1 MLANQNPAQSQFLSG
16 GGVKTKKPA
25 AIAYA
30 RLSGKQQIRQ
40 KIIATLVVVFMFAMI
55 SGTVNPIRVQ
65 AIGDTSTLEQ
75 QITGG
80 SLSLESPVQVNFNS
94 TQSGMGVNS
103 LANLTQ
109 VNMRDYTGTGGGWD
123 ATGSAN
129 AMTAANAATIPNT
142 RLRWAPGDI
151 FALDGASNTGVAA
164 GADYSGNFGDGLRT
178 LANTT
183 DGQGDGAGNYV
194 INGTTLNLLVTVD
207 DYIGTYQNTL
217 TLTIS

>member
-1 MLANQNPAQSQFLSG
+1 MPANH
-16 GGVKTKKPA
+16 KPA
-25 AIAYA
+25 KDQL
-30 RLSGKQQIRQ
+30 LSVGKGLKIKKQQIGQ
-40 KIIATLVVVFMFAMI
+40 KIIATLIVVFMFAMI
-55 SGTVNPIRVQ
+55 SGSLNPIRVR
-65 AIGDTSTLEQ
+65 AIGDTSTLQQ

-80 SLSLESPVQVNFNS
+80 SLSLESPTQVNFNS
-94 TQSGMGVNS
+94 QTSGIGANS
-103 LANLTQ
+103 LANMTQ
-109 VNMRDYTGTGGGWD
+109 VNLRDYTGTGSGWT

-129 AMTAANAATIPNT
+129 IMTAVNAATISNN

-151 FALDGASNTGVAA
+151 YALDGASNTGVAA

-178 LANTT
+178 LANTALSV
-183 DGQGDGAGNYV
+183 GDGAGNYV